1 MTVKD
6 HRELA
11 CWQLS
16 AQLRDEVIPILDN
29 IPFPKDLDLC
39 RDLSRSARS
48 APANIAEGFGRIRPL
63 DSARFYEFARGS
75 LMETLNH
82 LIDGRD
88 RGDFEAALCSRLSN
102 LTRAALRTTTAL
114 WRSKQRQAASESSRW
129 PAGRRR

>member
-48 APANIAEGFGRIRPL
+48 APANIAEGFGQSPRTFHRYLNI
-63 DSARFYEFARGS
+63 AKGS
-75 LMETLNH
+75 LRESGEH
-82 LIDGRD
+82 LD
-88 RGDFEAALCSRLSN
+88 EAL
-102 LTRAALRTTTAL
+102 
-114 WRSKQRQAASESSRW
+114 
-129 PAGRRR
+129 GRRYLTGEQHERFTTLARRALKATDRLAQYLDALPPGRPRKRTWPNT